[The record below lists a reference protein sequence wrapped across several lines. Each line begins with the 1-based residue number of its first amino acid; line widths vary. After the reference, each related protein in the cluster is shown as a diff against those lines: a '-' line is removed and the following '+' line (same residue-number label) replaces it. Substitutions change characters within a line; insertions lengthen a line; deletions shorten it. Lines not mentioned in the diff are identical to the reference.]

1 MIRLFP
7 IRKVWHSVI
16 RLLRFKAVI
25 ERRMKGMV
33 KKTAIILGMLAA
45 MTMATGLAWGYTVS
59 KYPAPGK
66 SGVIF
71 DGGTPC
77 LQNPTQLVL
86 RGPVAP
92 SCRPPLVPGLIH
104 GVMGAPFQLLGAV
117 ATPLFTA
124 RRGRGEECC
133 NVDLGRPAFVT
144 AAVPCTA
151 VNAFGPPRRW

>member
-1 MIRLFP
+1 
-7 IRKVWHSVI
+7 
-16 RLLRFKAVI
+16 
-25 ERRMKGMV
+25 MV

-59 KYPAPGK
+59 KWPAPGLP
-66 SGVIF
+66 GVTY

-77 LQNPTQLVL
+77 LQTPTQLVL
-86 RGPVAP
+86 SGPVAP

-104 GVMGAPFQLLGAV
+104 GIASVPFQALGAI
-117 ATPLFTA
+117 ATPLFTGRRERA
-124 RRGRGEECC
+124 RECC
-133 NVDLGRPAFVT
+133 NVDLARPAFVT